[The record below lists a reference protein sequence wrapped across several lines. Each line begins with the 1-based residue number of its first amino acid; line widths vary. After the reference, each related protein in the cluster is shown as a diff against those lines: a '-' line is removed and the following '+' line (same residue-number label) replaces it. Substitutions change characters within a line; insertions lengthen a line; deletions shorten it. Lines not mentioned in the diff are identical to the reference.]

1 MDRQVTADLI
11 QEGSKL
17 LSRLL
22 QVYATRRHAPD
33 PPAAEMPAIEKHEPA
48 IEKEQVERRGV
59 STEQTI
65 AYQRRELAKELI
77 LLEGHLQQ
85 ACKIG
90 GEACDC
96 CEKHPLK
103 IEGLA
108 QETAGMT
115 AEPIYSELAS
125 WVREIAP
132 AVTAEASASGE
143 YEQMYPELAMQARE
157 FRKAI
162 MPESITKEVS
172 DAPEEAS

>member
-1 MDRQVTADLI
+1 MLADVI
-11 QEGSKL
+11 QEGSKVI
-17 LSRLL
+17 SRLL
-22 QVYATRRHAPD
+22 QVYATRR
-33 PPAAEMPAIEKHEPA
+33 PAMEPITIEKPA
-48 IEKEQVERRGV
+48 VDQDRVERRSV

-85 ACKIG
+85 SCKIG

-115 AEPIYSELAS
+115 ADPVYTDLAS
-125 WVREIAP
+125 WVKDIAP
-132 AVTAEASASGE
+132 MVTAEASASGD
-143 YEQMYPELAMQARE
+143 YEQMYPDIAVQARQ

-162 MPESITKEVS
+162 MPESVTQEVS
-172 DAPEEAS
+172 DAKQEDE